1 MKTNSGYSRQICEN
15 YLIIFFKVVLHK
27 ESLMLTKND
36 QEFIM

>member
-15 YLIIFFKVVLHK
+15 YLIIFKVLLHK